1 MERPDLEVTFRKG
14 KAFAAYLYLAR
25 DLAGT
30 KGMKV
35 ARSSERQHGLIVDFN
50 AEGDPLGVEITAPS
64 LVELDE
70 LNELLRELHAE
81 PLTPTDLAPLL
92 AARA

>member
-1 MERPDLEVTFRKG
+1 MDRPDLEVTFRKG
-14 KAFAAYLYLAR
+14 KAFAAYLYLGRGKAR
-25 DLAGT
+25 
-30 KGMKV
+30 KV

-64 LVELDE
+64 LVDLDE
-70 LNELLRELHAE
+70 LNEILCELHAE
-81 PLTPTDLAPLL
+81 PLTATDLAPLR